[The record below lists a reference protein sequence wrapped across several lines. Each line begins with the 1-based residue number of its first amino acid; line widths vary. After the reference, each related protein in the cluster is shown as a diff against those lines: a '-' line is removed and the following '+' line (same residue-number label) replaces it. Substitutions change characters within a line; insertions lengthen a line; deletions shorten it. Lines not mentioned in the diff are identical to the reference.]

1 MSSPPAA
8 GPTHMTASPRL
19 LDVTFTA
26 PIEKDGSFPTFLTVP
41 DSAELLGTRR
51 AVKVTGTI
59 DDHPF
64 AATLMPSGEGPHWLP
79 RRTLLRA
86 DQEERLVPALPDR
99 PGPRGALRLPPGR
112 QGHGHHRR
120 PPLRRHPDALGR
132 GAALAAAA
140 RGHLHRDRQ
149 ERRGR
154 RGHRAPA

>member
-1 MSSPPAA
+1 MSSPPAV

-79 RRTLLRA
+79 LRA
-86 DQEERLVPALPDR
+86 AICTAIGKGAEGDEVTVRLQQ
-99 PGPRGALRLPPGR
+99 RLS
-112 QGHGHHRR
+112 
-120 PPLRRHPDALGR
+120 
-132 GAALAAAA
+132 
-140 RGHLHRDRQ
+140 
-149 ERRGR
+149 
-154 RGHRAPA
+154 